1 MSDTRSPHKRYWVE
15 LVWLVWIAINVVAT
29 VLVPAGTT
37 VPFHNIWLSLA
48 VVYGIRLWPFQ
59 KTMWILLGIC
69 LVGGFAL
76 VAALLRSEQG
86 LDEAAEVP
94 MMAGLFLAMVWF
106 ATRWK
111 QAVEQLGR
119 ASARERDFV
128 RDASHQLRTPITVA
142 RGHIELLR
150 DGALDPQTVEE
161 DMDVV
166 LGELDRLARI
176 SDRLLILATA
186 DHVRFAA
193 RAPVNLGHVVG
204 ASVSRWR
211 TTARRDWRLHVRAR
225 GSLMGDR
232 ERIEN
237 ALDALIDN
245 AVKATG
251 EGDRIT
257 IELRNEKGV
266 AVIEVAD
273 SGTGISPDDFDRVF
287 DRFWRASDEAA
298 NGGTGLGLAIVKTI
312 AQAHGGTAEVS
323 SNNAGGATFQMRLP
337 GFAPIVGPPVKF
349 DPQPAGQTVTSRSR
363 CDDTIVASADER
375 WARPA

>member
-1 MSDTRSPHKRYWVE
+1 MSGIRSRLRWPVLE
-15 LVWLVWIAINVVAT
+15 LAWSIWIAINVVAT
-29 VLVPAGTT
+29 IMVPAGTT

-48 VVYGIRLWPFQ
+48 VVYGIRFWPGR
-59 KTMWILLGIC
+59 KTLAILLGIC
-69 LVGGFAL
+69 LISGFAL
-76 VAALLRSEQG
+76 VAALVRSEQG

-94 MMAGLFLAMVWF
+94 MMAGLFLAMMWY
-106 ATRWK
+106 ATHWK
-111 QAVEQLGR
+111 QAVDQLGR

-193 RAPVNLGHVVG
+193 RASVNLSHVVG
-204 ASVSRWR
+204 VAIHRWR
-211 TTARRDWRLHVRAR
+211 TTARRDWQLRVTAR
-225 GSLMGDR
+225 GSIMGDR
-232 ERIEN
+232 ERIEE

-245 AVKATG
+245 AVKATE
-251 EGDRIT
+251 EGDRIAV
-257 IELRNEKGV
+257 ELRAEGGA

-273 SGTGISPDDFDRVF
+273 TGAGVSPEDLDRVF
-287 DRFWRASDEAA
+287 DRFWRSTEDAASR
-298 NGGTGLGLAIVKTI
+298 GTGLGLAIVKTI
-312 AQAHGGTAEVS
+312 AEAHGGTAEVS
-323 SNNAGGATFQMRLP
+323 SGGTGGATFRLRLP
-337 GFAPIVGPPVKF
+337 GFKPAARPSKDARPVRIAVKS
-349 DPQPAGQTVTSRSR
+349 PSASRSP
-363 CDDTIVASADER
+363 DASVR
-375 WARPA
+375 RSLP

>member
-1 MSDTRSPHKRYWVE
+1 MSGIRSRFRWPWVE
-15 LVWLVWIAINVVAT
+15 AVWVVWIAINVVAT

-48 VVYGIRLWPFQ
+48 VVYGIRLWSDG
-59 KTMWILLGIC
+59 KTLAILLGIC

-76 VAALLRSEQG
+76 VAALLRSHQG

-94 MMAGLFLAMVWF
+94 MMAGLFLAMMWF

-111 QAVEQLGR
+111 SAVAELAR
-119 ASARERDFV
+119 AAARERDFV

-150 DGALDPQTVEE
+150 DGAFDPQSVED

-186 DHVRFAA
+186 DRVRFAA
-193 RAPVNLGHVVG
+193 RSSVNLSHVVG
-204 ASVSRWR
+204 TAVHRWH
-211 TTARRDWRLHVRAR
+211 TTARRDWCLDVGAR
-225 GSLMGDR
+225 GSIVGDG
-232 ERIEN
+232 ERIEE

-245 AVKATG
+245 AVKATE
-251 EGDRIT
+251 EGDRIA
-257 IELRNEKGV
+257 IALRADGDV

-273 SGTGISPDDFDRVF
+273 GGPGVAAEDVDRVF
-287 DRFWRASDEAA
+287 DRFWRATEDVARR
-298 NGGTGLGLAIVKTI
+298 GTGLGLAIVKTI
-312 AQAHGGTAEVS
+312 AEAHGGTAEVS
-323 SNNAGGATFQMRLP
+323 SNGIGGATFRIRLP
-337 GFAPIVGPPVKF
+337 GFKPATPP
-349 DPQPAGQTVTSRSR
+349 
-363 CDDTIVASADER
+363 ASD
-375 WARPA
+375 ARPAKLAVRSPSVSRSPGEPVPRSLH

>member
-1 MSDTRSPHKRYWVE
+1 
-15 LVWLVWIAINVVAT
+15 LVWIAINVVAT
-29 VLVPAGTT
+29 ILVPAGTT

-48 VVYGIRLWPFQ
+48 VVYGIRLWSFR

-111 QAVEQLGR
+111 QAAEQLGR

-161 DMDVV
+161 DLDVV

-186 DHVRFAA
+186 DRVRFAA
-193 RAPVNLGHVVG
+193 RASVNLGHVVG
-204 ASVSRWR
+204 IAVHRWR
-211 TTARRDWRLHVRAR
+211 TTARRDWQLIVRAR
-225 GSLMGDR
+225 GTVMGDR
-232 ERIEN
+232 ERIEE

-251 EGDRIT
+251 EHDRIAV
-257 IELRNEKGV
+257 ELRGEGNTAVIQVTDSGPGV
-266 AVIEVAD
+266 APEDQERI
-273 SGTGISPDDFDRVF
+273 F
-287 DRFWRASDEAA
+287 DRFWRANEAVGRVS
-298 NGGTGLGLAIVKTI
+298 GGTGLGLAIVKTI
-312 AQAHGGTAEVS
+312 AEAHGGTAEVS
-323 SNNAGGATFQMRLP
+323 SNGAGGATFRIRLP
-337 GFAPIVGPPVKF
+337 GFTASPVPPAITDRGTKVALRAPS
-349 DPQPAGQTVTSRSR
+349 ASRSPGVSVTHSSR
-363 CDDTIVASADER
+363 
-375 WARPA
+375 

>member
-1 MSDTRSPHKRYWVE
+1 M
-15 LVWLVWIAINVVAT
+15 VWIAINVVAT

-349 DPQPAGQTVTSRSR
+349 DPQPAGQTVTSRSQR
-363 CDDTIVASADER
+363 DETIVASTEER

>member
-1 MSDTRSPHKRYWVE
+1 MSDTPSLRKRYWVE
-15 LVWLVWIAINVVAT
+15 PVWVVWIAINVVAT
-29 VLVPAGTT
+29 ILVPAGTT

-48 VVYGIRLWPFQ
+48 VVYGIRLWPFRR
-59 KTMWILLGIC
+59 TMWILLGIC

-76 VAALLRSEQG
+76 VAALVRSEQG

-94 MMAGLFLAMVWF
+94 MMAGLFLAMMWF

-111 QAVEQLGR
+111 QAAEQLGR

-193 RAPVNLGHVVG
+193 RAPV
-204 ASVSRWR
+204 
-211 TTARRDWRLHVRAR
+211 
-225 GSLMGDR
+225 
-232 ERIEN
+232 
-237 ALDALIDN
+237 
-245 AVKATG
+245 
-251 EGDRIT
+251 
-257 IELRNEKGV
+257 
-266 AVIEVAD
+266 
-273 SGTGISPDDFDRVF
+273 
-287 DRFWRASDEAA
+287 
-298 NGGTGLGLAIVKTI
+298 I
-312 AQAHGGTAEVS
+312 A
-323 SNNAGGATFQMRLP
+323 
-337 GFAPIVGPPVKF
+337 
-349 DPQPAGQTVTSRSR
+349 
-363 CDDTIVASADER
+363 
-375 WARPA
+375 W